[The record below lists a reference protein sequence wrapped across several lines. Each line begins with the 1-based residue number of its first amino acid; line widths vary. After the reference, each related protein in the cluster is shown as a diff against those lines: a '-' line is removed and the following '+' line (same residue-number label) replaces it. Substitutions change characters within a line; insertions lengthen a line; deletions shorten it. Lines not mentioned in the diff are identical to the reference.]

1 VVGGS
6 VMSKKINEV
15 IADMLDYKLKKEKTV
30 DVATIIMAVLLIVIM
45 AYCVKDI
52 MVFFRKWGV

>member
-1 VVGGS
+1 
-6 VMSKKINEV
+6 MSKKINEV